1 MLSIDIRDNWDTC
14 TLDRCV
20 AQESAWHVAEEL
32 YIFYIGTTAHRE
44 GGVTIFF
51 DDSFLFVSL
60 KAPKGPTDTITGTT
74 TYLFVRFLAMI
85 V

>member
-44 GGVTIFF
+44 GGN
-51 DDSFLFVSL
+51 
-60 KAPKGPTDTITGTT
+60 
-74 TYLFVRFLAMI
+74 YLF
-85 V
+85 